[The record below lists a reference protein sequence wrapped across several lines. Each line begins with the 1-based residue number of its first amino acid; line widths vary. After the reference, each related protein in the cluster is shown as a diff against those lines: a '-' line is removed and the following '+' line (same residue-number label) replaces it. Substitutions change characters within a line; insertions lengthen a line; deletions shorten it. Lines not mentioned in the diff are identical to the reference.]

1 MESLTLSD
9 QGLLIIN
16 FNGNKMAMVPVK
28 SGHLSDLLKKRAKT
42 IVHDYLYEMDSESS
56 MMHATDKYLLSV
68 N

>member
-1 MESLTLSD
+1 
-9 QGLLIIN
+9 
-16 FNGNKMAMVPVK
+16 MAMVPVK